1 MDISIIGIGTVGA
14 TLGTLWARAGHA
26 VTFGARDPKS
36 AKAAGLLRSIGKTG
50 NAAITSIGDA
60 VTRGDV
66 ILLAVPWAN
75 ALEIVKSVD
84 GLAGKIVIDPIN
96 SFTPEMTLAVGF
108 TTSVAEEISRA
119 APGAK
124 VVKAFNSLGI
134 DNVKNLKFGAET
146 ASGFICGDDKEAK
159 AQVAKLV
166 EAVGFEVVD
175 CGPLQSAR
183 VLEPLALLWGQLAF
197 VQGLGSNI
205 AFKLLRR

>member
-1 MDISIIGIGTVGA
+1 MDIAIIGVGSVGR
-14 TLGTLWARAGHA
+14 TLGTAWARAGHT

-36 AKAAGLLRSIGKTG
+36 EKAMGLLRSSSKVG
-50 NAAITSIGDA
+50 NAAVTSVDDA
-60 VTRGDV
+60 ATRGDV

-75 ALEIVKSVD
+75 ALEAVKSIR
-84 GLAGKIVIDPIN
+84 GLAGKIIIDPIN

-124 VVKAFNSLGI
+124 VVKAFNTLGV
-134 DNVKNLKFGAET
+134 DNVNNLKFGAET
-146 ASGFICGDDKEAK
+146 ASGFICGDDKGAK
-159 AQVAKLV
+159 ARVAKLA
-166 EAVGFEVVD
+166 EDVGFDVVD
-175 CGPLQSAR
+175 CGPLLSAR

-197 VQGLGSNI
+197 VQGLGPSI